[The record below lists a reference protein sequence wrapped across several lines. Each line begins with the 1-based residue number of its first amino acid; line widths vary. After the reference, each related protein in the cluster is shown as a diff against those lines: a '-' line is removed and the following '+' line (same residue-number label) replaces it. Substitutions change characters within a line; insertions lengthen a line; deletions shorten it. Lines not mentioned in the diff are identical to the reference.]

1 MGVSSGTAEPANCT
15 LGLPQW
21 DCNDATCYA
30 HLRNNIASST
40 ALPTEMATPT
50 LDKTDRKL
58 LDLLQKDG
66 RMTNLDLAGRVA
78 LSPSACLRRV
88 RSLEEAGVIRGYAA
102 LLDPAKIGLGLLA
115 FVTVKLEKRGRMPT
129 DAFARACRDWP
140 EVAACHATTG
150 DMDYLLRVHVED
162 LPHFSRFVMDSLLK
176 HPGVIDVKS
185 SFVLEQVKETT
196 ALPLARTGS

>member
-1 MGVSSGTAEPANCT
+1 MAAPA
-15 LGLPQW
+15 
-21 DCNDATCYA
+21 
-30 HLRNNIASST
+30 
-40 ALPTEMATPT
+40 

-66 RMTNLDLAGRVA
+66 RITNLDLAERAA

-88 RSLEEAGVIRGYAA
+88 RALEEAGVIRGYAA

-140 EVAACHATTG
+140 EVTACHATTG

-162 LPHFSRFVMDSLLK
+162 LAHFSRFVMDSLLK
-176 HPGVIDVKS
+176 QPGVIDVKS

-196 ALPLARTGS
+196 ALPLARTGA

>member
-1 MGVSSGTAEPANCT
+1 
-15 LGLPQW
+15 
-21 DCNDATCYA
+21 
-30 HLRNNIASST
+30 
-40 ALPTEMATPT
+40 MATIA

-66 RMTNLDLAGRVA
+66 RITNLELAGRVA

-88 RSLEEAGVIRGYAA
+88 RALEEAGVIRGYAA
-102 LLDPAKIGLGLLA
+102 LLDPVKVGLGLLA

-162 LPHFSRFVMDSLLK
+162 LAHFSHFVMDSLLK

-196 ALPLARTGS
+196 ALPLGRAGRGPGVS

>member
-1 MGVSSGTAEPANCT
+1 MTNTV
-15 LGLPQW
+15 LG
-21 DCNDATCYA
+21 
-30 HLRNNIASST
+30 
-40 ALPTEMATPT
+40 
-50 LDKTDRKL
+50 KTDRRIL
-58 LDLLQKDG
+58 ELLQKDG
-66 RMTNLDLAGRVA
+66 RMTNLELAERVA

-88 RSLEEAGVIRGYAA
+88 RALEEAGVIRGYAA
-102 LLDPAKIGLGLLA
+102 LLDPAKVGLGLLA

-129 DAFARACRDWP
+129 DAFAKACRDWP

-162 LPHFSRFVMDSLLK
+162 LAHFSRFVMDSLLR

-196 ALPLARTGS
+196 ALPLARAGA

>member
-1 MGVSSGTAEPANCT
+1 MPT
-15 LGLPQW
+15 L
-21 DCNDATCYA
+21 
-30 HLRNNIASST
+30 
-40 ALPTEMATPT
+40 T
-50 LDKTDRKL
+50 LDKTDRRL

-66 RMTNLDLAGRVA
+66 RITNLELAERVS

-88 RSLEEAGVIRGYAA
+88 RALEEAGVIRGYVA
-102 LLDPAKIGLGLLA
+102 LLDPARVGLGLLA

-129 DAFARACRDWP
+129 EAFARACRDWH

-162 LPHFSRFVMDSLLK
+162 LAHFSRFVMDSLLK

-196 ALPLARTGS
+196 ALPIARPAA

>member
-1 MGVSSGTAEPANCT
+1 MTGTT
-15 LGLPQW
+15 LG
-21 DCNDATCYA
+21 
-30 HLRNNIASST
+30 
-40 ALPTEMATPT
+40 
-50 LDKTDRKL
+50 KTDRRIL
-58 LDLLQKDG
+58 ELLQKDG
-66 RMTNLDLAGRVA
+66 RMTNLQLAERVA

-88 RSLEEAGVIRGYAA
+88 RALEEAGVIRGYAA
-102 LLDPAKIGLGLLA
+102 LLDPAKVGLGLLA

-129 DAFARACRDWP
+129 DAFAKACRDWP

-162 LPHFSRFVMDSLLK
+162 LAHFSRFVMDSLLR

-196 ALPLARTGS
+196 ALLLARAGG

>member
-1 MGVSSGTAEPANCT
+1 MFETT
-15 LGLPQW
+15 
-21 DCNDATCYA
+21 
-30 HLRNNIASST
+30 
-40 ALPTEMATPT
+40 MATPA
-50 LDKTDRKL
+50 LGKTDRKL

-66 RMTNLDLAGRVA
+66 RITNLELAERAA

-88 RSLEEAGVIRGYAA
+88 RALEEAGIIRGYVA

-150 DMDYLLRVHVED
+150 DMDYLLRVHVAD
-162 LPHFSRFVMDSLLK
+162 LAHFSRFVMDSLLK

-196 ALPLARTGS
+196 ALPIAAAGG